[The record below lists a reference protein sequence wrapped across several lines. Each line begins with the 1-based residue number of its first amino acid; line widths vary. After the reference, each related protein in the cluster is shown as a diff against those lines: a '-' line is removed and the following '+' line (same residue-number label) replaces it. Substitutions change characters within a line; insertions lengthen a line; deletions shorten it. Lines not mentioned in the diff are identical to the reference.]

1 MYVISTFYDA
11 SISHRLS
18 TNFEPNNREEHT
30 KTHIGCTPTV
40 HIRTRLIHRSQP
52 KIGQFHDD
60 LSLLLDD
67 LLAILQSELVD
78 PCIGD
83 DKVLR
88 FDIPVEHLLFVAGS
102 DGITHLR
109 EHARDETEPCMRKE
123 MTGMQRT
130 EERGCWRGVR

>member
-1 MYVISTFYDA
+1 MYVISTFYTPQLATA
-11 SISHRLS
+11 SRPILS
-18 TNFEPNNREEHT
+18 QNNRGGRT

-78 PCIGD
+78 PGIGD
-83 DKVLR
+83 DKVLGL
-88 FDIPVEHLLFVAGS
+88 DIPVEHLLFVAGS

-109 EHARDETEPCMRKE
+109 EHARDEAEPCMR
-123 MTGMQRT
+123 
-130 EERGCWRGVR
+130 